1 MTVLMKTGV
10 SIIIV
15 NYNCAEHTC
24 NCIAS
29 IYKYC
34 LGTSFEIIVVDNAS
48 AGDFVNVITERF
60 PDVKLIV
67 NGKNLGFGVANNI
80 GVRVALGKYLFF
92 LNPDTIL
99 LSNAVSEFYSFLENS
114 GAEVGCCGCNLV
126 TLDGK
131 PNTSFG
137 NFPSVLQQF
146 SDIGFRSLY
155 KRYYNEKLTMAKR
168 CDFNEVIIVDYLVGA
183 AVFIKKQIF
192 EAIGGFDEGFFM
204 YYEET
209 DLFFRLNK
217 AGYKSYILPKIKI
230 IHLEGITTE
239 SEAAFNY
246 ERWVMMEKSRYYYF
260 TKNKGV
266 FTSICVRLVQLLSLT
281 LLYCFGKTP
290 VNLKKAIWI
299 TLKA

>member
-1 MTVLMKTGV
+1 MTILMKKKA

-24 NCIAS
+24 NCIES

-48 AGDFVNVITERF
+48 SGSLVNVITERF

-67 NGKNLGFGVANNI
+67 NDKNLGFGVANNI
-80 GVRVALGKYLFF
+80 GSRIALGEYLFF

-99 LSNAVSEFYSFLENS
+99 LSDTVSEFYTFLEHC
-114 GAEVGCCGCNLV
+114 GGRIGCCGGNLV
-126 TLDGK
+126 TPDGK

-155 KRYYNEKLTMAKR
+155 KRYYNEKLTMAGR
-168 CDFNEVIIVDYLVGA
+168 CDFDEIRTVDYLVGA
-183 AVFIKKQIF
+183 AVFIKKQLF
-192 EAIGGFDEGFFM
+192 EGTGGFDERFFM

-209 DLFFRLNK
+209 DLFYRLNK
-217 AGYKSYILPKIKI
+217 FGYKSYLLPEVKI
-230 IHLEGITTE
+230 IHLEGVASS
-239 SEAAFNY
+239 SEGTFNY
-246 ERWVMMEKSRYYYF
+246 EKWAMMEQSRYYYF
-260 TKNKGV
+260 SKNKGK
-266 FTSICVRLVQLLSLT
+266 FISFCVRLVQMLSLT

-290 VNLKKAIWI
+290 VNLKKAIRI